1 MTNPK
6 KYIYAHGSTTEWSID
21 DKTLFYRTSYSND
34 PWSDWNELPSN
45 QFHKLDRDLIQNLKN
60 FLEGFTELLLDKEL
74 KDYDEENNY
83 KDHMVISHTKC
94 DSDQLGILDDK

>member
-1 MTNPK
+1 MTK
-6 KYIYAHGSTTEWSID
+6 KYIYAHGSTTEWCIE

-45 QFHKLDRDLIQNLKN
+45 QFHRLDCNLIQNLKN

-74 KDYDEENNY
+74 NDYDKENNY
-83 KDHMVISHTKC
+83 EDYISISHTKF
-94 DSDQLGILDDK
+94 DSDQFSILDDK